1 MPSDAIGGRGAI
13 SAGLPSPVAANRP
26 PGVDTPP
33 PEDRDKLPPRLR
45 ARLAAEDL
53 LREEDERRRKMA
65 AEASR
70 ASTPDEGRSRL
81 EASFAASPDAAPAPT
96 APPPPS
102 EDAQSEF
109 EKFLANRKAGK
120 SDADYWAARKA
131 EEAPEEEDD
140 DDFLKTIKYRPLAP
154 E

>member
-1 MPSDAIGGRGAI
+1 MGRCLCVGA
-13 SAGLPSPVAANRP
+13 
-26 PGVDTPP
+26 
-33 PEDRDKLPPRLR
+33 
-45 ARLAAEDL
+45 L
-53 LREEDERRRKMA
+53 LKTLTVKTAREET
-65 AEASR
+65 R
-70 ASTPDEGRSRL
+70 ANLFEKF
-81 EASFAASPDAAPAPT
+81 FAHAAPKNL
-96 APPPPS
+96 
-102 EDAQSEF
+102 F

>member
-1 MPSDAIGGRGAI
+1 
-13 SAGLPSPVAANRP
+13 
-26 PGVDTPP
+26 
-33 PEDRDKLPPRLR
+33 
-45 ARLAAEDL
+45 
-53 LREEDERRRKMA
+53 MA
-65 AEASR
+65 QEATR

-131 EEAPEEEDD
+131 EEAPEED
-140 DDFLKTIKYRPLAP
+140 DDFLKTIKYRPP

>member
-1 MPSDAIGGRGAI
+1 MTDCS
-13 SAGLPSPVAANRP
+13 
-26 PGVDTPP
+26 PP
-33 PEDRDKLPPRLR
+33 PNPP
-45 ARLAAEDL
+45 
-53 LREEDERRRKMA
+53 
-65 AEASR
+65 
-70 ASTPDEGRSRL
+70 
-81 EASFAASPDAAPAPT
+81 

-140 DDFLKTIKYRPLAP
+140 DDFLKTIKYRPP

>member
-1 MPSDAIGGRGAI
+1 
-13 SAGLPSPVAANRP
+13 
-26 PGVDTPP
+26 
-33 PEDRDKLPPRLR
+33 
-45 ARLAAEDL
+45 
-53 LREEDERRRKMA
+53 MA
-65 AEASR
+65 QEATR

-120 SDADYWAARKA
+120 SDADYWAAR
-131 EEAPEEEDD
+131 
-140 DDFLKTIKYRPLAP
+140 
-154 E
+154 

>member
-1 MPSDAIGGRGAI
+1 MCIRD
-13 SAGLPSPVAANRP
+13 RP
-26 PGVDTPP
+26 P
-33 PEDRDKLPPRLR
+33 EERDKLPPRLR
-45 ARLAAEDL
+45 ARRAAEDL

-131 EEAPEEEDD
+131 EEAPEEDDD
-140 DDFLKTIKYRPLAP
+140 DDFLKTIKYRPP